1 MELIQR
7 QSLLASL
14 LIKQNGFQTVKYYAK
29 QLNISERTIHSD
41 LKVVEKYL
49 LQEGYRIEKRPG
61 IGISIKRSVEVP
73 QKKDEVLE
81 QNIYS
86 TAGRREKIIQLLL
99 FENQTVTF
107 ELLSEMFLIS
117 RSSINNDFKFIK
129 QLLTTGNTIK
139 IVSDSKGTRL
149 SGPEKELQKAY
160 LEFNHYLTVGKNN
173 LFEPNDEKKEALL
186 AQYYGEDIVLVCTRV
201 LYGYIKSDVTVIAE
215 HYVSNVLNMMII
227 LVYRVKEGHH
237 VEGLEE
243 PENEN
248 ERVFFEKRAQEMLNK
263 ISLRLNLKFTRN
275 DIEYLST
282 YLISNRFE
290 PLPTKKKYH
299 KVVSNI
305 IEKVSKSLKIDFTK
319 DQKLKEQLMLHIPP
333 MIYRL
338 GEGVQT
344 NNPFIYQIKNEF
356 TVMFNSIWVIL
367 SEYEEELNVTF
378 NEDEIGFLTIYFQS
392 AIERAKLSK
401 KILIVCPTGIA
412 TSELL
417 LNRIKNILPSF
428 DMIEVASIKEVE
440 ALDLAQIDFIIST
453 VQLNRLNKKVVVVS
467 PLLSDQD
474 IKNITA
480 TYNEQFIFL
489 KEFEEGTLK
498 ELNNLSPYLLEE
510 FIFWNESFKTKNELL
525 KEMGKRLKE
534 ADIVTEKFVE
544 SMMNRE
550 RLGGTDL
557 PTGAAIPHG
566 NPKYVKE
573 TVIAVVK
580 NKKYIKWNEHSVKIV
595 MIVCI
600 AEKDIQEIKGMLSA
614 IYQIVESKER
624 LNQFTEFTKKEVL
637 SQKIGCEI
645 LEG

>member
-14 LIKQNGFQTVKYYAK
+14 LIKQNGFQTVKYYAN

-41 LKVVEKYL
+41 LKVVERYL
-49 LQEGYRIEKRPG
+49 LQEGYQVEKRPG
-61 IGISIKRSVEVP
+61 IGISIKRSVEIP
-73 QKKDEVLE
+73 QKKNEVLE
-81 QNIYS
+81 KNIYS

-129 QLLTTGNTIK
+129 QLLTTGNTVK

-160 LEFNHYLTVGKNN
+160 LEFNRYLTEGENN

-186 AQYYGEDIVLVCTRV
+186 TQYYGEDIVRVCTRV

-227 LVYRVKEGHH
+227 LVYRVKAGHH
-237 VEGLEE
+237 IEGLEE
-243 PENEN
+243 PEPEN
-248 ERVFFEKRAQEMLNK
+248 EHVFFEKSAQEMLNK
-263 ISLRLNLKFTRN
+263 ISLRLNLEFTRN

-299 KVVSNI
+299 RIVSTI
-305 IEKVSKSLKIDFTK
+305 IEKVSKSLKIDFIK

-338 GEGVQT
+338 REGVQT

-367 SEYEEELNVTF
+367 SEYEEELEVTF

-428 DMIEVASIKEVE
+428 DMIEVASIKEVD

-453 VQLNRLNKKVVVVS
+453 VQLNRLDKKVVVVS

-480 TYNEQFIFL
+480 AYNEQFIFL
-489 KEFEEGTLK
+489 KEYEDGAIK

-510 FIFWNESFKTKNELL
+510 FVFWNENFKTKNELL
-525 KEMGKRLKE
+525 KEIGKRLKE
-534 ADIVTEKFVE
+534 ADIITEKFVE
-544 SMMNRE
+544 STMNRE

-566 NPKYVKE
+566 NPKYVNK

-580 NKKYIKWNEHSVKIV
+580 NKKYIKWNEHSVKLV

-600 AEKDIQEIKGMLSA
+600 AEKDIQEIKGILSD

-624 LNQFTEFTKKEVL
+624 LNQFEEFTKKEVL
-637 SQKIGCEI
+637 SQKIGCET